1 MKTKILKLLTL
12 VTGLAMGQAFA
23 AGNLFEIL
31 PCNSAGET
39 QAAQTATDTPLV
51 AGKSVYFKL
60 RLARTRTM
68 LETTTTT
75 ATNNWNYT
83 YIGTSSQLVDNL
95 VHPLKIGII
104 VSGELRYAT
113 YVTNT
118 KATNNLQ
125 DFVFEY
131 VTKPGDFALPI
142 RLALK
147 DGNSYIAAG
156 YDQTSP
162 EYVWLNADK
171 WAIQNKDGLN
181 AGFTILQTS
190 DADYA
195 GVKLER
201 PEGGA
206 RKTDYSLIN
215 AGFYVQTVGFGKKWE
230 EVDANN
236 DGVWWRKVHEGSTVT
251 ESLTP
256 CLEMDSV
263 AEDAVTLY
271 VWSKNEDSVKIFG
284 GETVNMKVDTAGTM
298 KDVQVGTITIAAGQL
313 SANFQIEGVTRDT
326 STELVLSS
334 FKGYTFNQGANKMVP
349 DFRTVKVK
357 CTEPLPP
364 TLKITADT
372 TEAIAGSARYAYAAQ
387 LSVSLSE
394 AYDKDLT
401 VTITPSFSDGAGDDD
416 IGTYMALSRNPSAT
430 TKPAATT
437 LTVTI
442 PANSTA
448 PQTAYLYAFRSDA
461 RTLDE
466 NQIVLT
472 PSVSVDD
479 ANKTEAEAWLQAYDT
494 LGLNIVAMQPVIT
507 TPSAG
512 AKYGTTCNEEMPVT
526 ISVDDTYAAWTDD
539 TTGYE
544 IWFKADDTTNFAKLD
559 GTYINDGGELKKL
572 GAGTKPVLVW
582 GNAGEHESEI
592 YVVSPISKKASD
604 PVKVQVTVGPARTV
618 NLEPT
623 DDLKGVY
630 NEGVDAVGFKIVL
643 SEANNLGYPIYAFLM
658 PSTNVEPA
666 MFDQGPNQFILD
678 PDGGDNQANT
688 QGILINPATGDATT
702 PVNGSFMPLD
712 GAAKPLGL
720 KAYFSVVLCKTPSY
734 DKNEVVTRYSSVS
747 PMNITVYN
755 TEPTLGDVKFNG
767 FSLNRYVDHYFGL
780 MTAGGT
786 PRAIPKGQSQTIR
799 LEASDLGSYDV
810 TQGLKYEWTAESDS
824 GDAASGTGT
833 YTDADPDFDFN
844 FPRAG
849 VWTVNIYLQ
858 DKDMGNKFIAPY
870 TFMVKVLD
878 QPQAEVV
885 VAEGYDETTVKQS
898 ISVKLPIFDTDSYIA
913 VKVTIT
919 PPAGNNP
926 GVFKLNS
933 DYKKGRAATSDTA
946 DVKSYP
952 DLTDPNEYYVFFSSA
967 GEQKLLL
974 DTESLDGTI
983 AGETKGFII
992 ETEVL
997 GDGTGLNGVY
1007 DKTGETWSDYYL
1019 KGSDIAF
1026 LANNAPV
1033 CTGVTLENSSTNA
1046 WDVVAGSVARG
1057 WINFMVRDVTADMNV
1072 DPAVAAATQYE
1083 GLKVTITGCPTGVTR
1098 NNTDGTAIATPMQF
1112 FIKEPGSFT
1121 FIPDFTGVQG
1131 LQFVTLMIED
1141 KDGSLQSWTYYYTV
1155 TPSKFLDVIAS
1166 GPAGGNAASALS
1178 MAYANAA
1185 GRGEGHAFVVKGSAD
1200 AKPSS
1205 SLLWRSSWNCQES
1218 ATATLVAMGYK
1229 VGAVD
1234 NGAIVY
1240 DYGNVNPDTGAAH
1253 TRTEGF
1259 GFAINEN
1266 GGLWSNGENYYTYA
1280 NTDFDSYLY
1289 CWLQH
1294 ITDADEGGTTTQ
1306 RVGGAIAP
1314 EQSEANPS
1322 TVDVGLPTEKTEDGG
1337 FLPTVVEAI
1346 FAREWRSLDNC
1357 GDINQDGIPDRF
1369 VARYPDFGV
1378 LGEGAAATADV
1389 TTNLSAFN
1397 DDEDFFPSSTTIG
1410 NDIIPSTKDNWAVN
1424 GSPFTAFVEI
1434 RGVGE
1439 GLNAG
1444 YLHGDG
1450 SNPAPDYTA
1459 DEWRAYFMWKCD
1471 ETENGGNAPNSITDY
1486 VREAN
1491 GDPVDPVAY
1500 TTINITLN
1508 DLSGQNGLTDDEINA
1523 LVWLNTGTE
1532 DAPVYPN
1539 LALATADLALANN
1552 GNGGWSPERPT
1563 DPTLADTDGDGL
1575 EDGYEYWFWY
1585 GAKVGYSR
1593 RNEAGNLIWGG
1604 RMMGRRLNLTHLN
1617 QFDLINSDEIVAAFD
1632 PQVNNIANLQTRDFD
1647 NDGLLDIEEYLI
1659 GSSPVNCDTDNN
1671 GVPDGFEVM
1680 WGLNPIATDGAA
1692 DTNLAENPDGDA
1704 YAESIVTFGNNVVLA
1719 QFVVEPPANAMG
1731 GVAQRYLFL
1740 VDLNAFPEPPAGW
1753 FADHPGMTQTDYQN
1767 SLPYFYGT
1775 LLKSGNAGDDDDTE
1789 FTIND
1794 DGVLTQYRGLRIP
1807 GANFGV
1813 TRSFP
1818 DGLEFTGR
1826 TRVNLAQFSDPDIA
1840 TFGDVR
1846 QEGDNAS
1853 IYLFHHD
1860 VYLFYGFDPRTA
1872 WTVGCDLHGRIP
1884 RWCNTCNGVSGV
1896 LGDDIGDPVHTS
1908 NYTTRDEYLYADY
1921 RRAKGRLNPDVNTDN
1936 VLAWLAANCTNPNV
1950 AFDTTTFGDLE
1961 TEFASAQHGADT
1973 DGDGVAD
1980 GWEAYVGG
1988 DPISALAGGADGDDD
2003 GDGLL
2008 TVDEFRGTDVLR
2020 AYANCPSIAGTA
2032 ENPVNWIWLNK
2043 FLPSDPNAE
2052 DTDGD
2057 GVEDGTEGGADDTF
2071 TIGTTARGF
2080 VFFYGEPT
2088 DDGTRLCYRG
2098 GGMNP
2103 CSSDTDFDGLP
2114 DAWELQ
2120 FAGRVTRG
2128 EPTELVDR
2136 LREGFSVV
2144 EEADD
2149 GEEDGAQEP
2158 VTIGEWVWK
2167 GMDATNR
2174 EDAFTR
2180 TRRLDAD
2187 PSNPEPRGMNP
2198 EDCIDE
2204 ITGTVRDYDF
2214 DGDGLENCQEYLVQ
2228 AIRLWRYDDAETPF
2242 MGRVLQWEN
2251 FERLGLVAEEM
2262 VPPKL
2267 SARLPAADILQ
2278 MNFLSGKMF
2287 LQDLAEP
2294 VPNLE
2299 DPLAEPQPKPIYT
2312 LFTANNAYADF
2323 VTAQEGFDYKSLGY
2337 FAPTE
2342 HEWDPMHQYGV
2353 AQNVDYGGEGYFY
2366 MRPPRA
2372 MLAMAD
2378 GLPVRI
2384 SASSYVSTDPRTD
2397 DPELGIRGSDTD
2409 GDGMDDFWEI
2419 FHGLN
2424 PIFGGEDGDVIA
2436 TAYNRVI
2443 SDENNMWVGLQEPIM
2458 GEAIRGENEDDTV
2471 DIQYDTADET
2481 MHDNMREVLKLPL
2494 LDPLTRPWRLG
2505 QAHTDPDGDGL
2516 VNREEGI
2523 QGNSID
2529 PSPYHTDPTPL
2540 WMTDKSSPLSFVSQ
2554 YYNLKQGESDDDVVL
2569 VNKYWFIWNNNIH
2582 SAGNFGSAD
2591 AYSSAAIADY
2601 VFSFEET
2608 EGCDTDGDWSA
2619 DNQELV
2625 HSVLPESDPLDS
2637 TDPDHRAAL
2646 YLPGTNACV
2655 YSRVEAA
2662 IPDVNTYDLFRQF
2675 TIECWIK
2682 PEESGRPQ
2690 TILERGFEYRPSNL
2704 QNSNRVWRANFRL
2717 ELDEVGRMQGLF
2729 DSSDAV
2735 ASGSG
2740 LLSGQSVLSREALPL
2755 EKWTHV
2761 ALSFDGSEL
2770 LLYLNGAMHDRA
2782 VTGLIPANGVLYLTQ
2797 DPMQEEYPMPTNF
2810 ERAPGANTIGAR
2822 RAKLDFD
2829 WNEIAVQSVDEN
2841 GEPVVDD
2848 DGDPEIV
2855 ISTEP
2860 DDLFTQFTDFYK
2872 GYISEVRIWDGARS
2886 ASEIRDNYK
2895 RRMSQ
2900 DDIAAN
2906 RDEVFELWKYTYE
2919 ERDRLPS
2926 QDLPGTR
2933 NSNDGHKN
2941 LPPQLISLYN
2951 FQQLPAAANPDDV
2964 AKLPSG
2970 FARVLNN
2977 FTLEGDPNDEILVGW
2992 WNETPLKNTVYN
3004 DYHVVPWVQNM
3015 VSRLPLYDGSFVDS
3029 TLWGTYYAGYVE
3041 APVSETYLIPNG
3053 GNPYKGSVYNFERD
3067 RMYWRLNR
3075 INTLTGAAD
3084 ADPVEDSSEWPRA
3097 KLLAKKSR
3105 YEMRS
3110 QFAGV
3115 DDLLPLGGAFAKLTD
3130 EYWDG
3135 QGASTAW
3142 VETGV
3147 DADGDGLPDWW
3158 EAMYGGA
3165 TVELDTLIVK
3175 DGISMP
3181 AWEAYLR
3188 DLAAGMQPSGAVNDK
3203 FAASADADG
3212 DGLVD
3217 WWQNIYTITSGAD
3230 GDDDGDG
3237 LANYVEYLLAE
3248 VFKLGHFAPDS
3259 AFSVNPN
3266 VSDYFFKVG
3275 ESYVG
3280 EIFTDHDFVDDRW
3293 EDTYRNQDNQVTRH
3307 LYDAMSDGEE
3317 VGLGGDGWSNY
3328 AEFQA
3333 GTDPLKS
3340 ASLGIN
3346 DDGGN
3351 PYIVKEFPV
3360 PMVEARIVYNGTQN
3374 LNNNPLVVKA
3384 WRDETLESQ
3393 PDATWT
3399 IQSAVTAQP
3408 DAGAGGDNGNAY
3420 EKYLGM
3426 NPGKS
3431 VVLYLSPGNVRPSS
3445 VEISVKDFNY
3455 TLHNIQTG
3463 EYFFSEPENA
3473 EWFNVIGDTAR
3484 SDGSGKGDIIEKAS
3498 SAVVGEI
3505 DYQTG
3510 AVTLDFPKLGE
3521 TVAQVGIV
3529 GQENNDEN
3537 WETIYNI
3544 SSSYVR
3550 IEYEAPAL
3558 PNFTGA
3564 ATYYLGEADAP
3575 NGGDVNSFGHVK
3587 EGRNT
3592 FISFADLDG
3601 NGDYTA
3607 GEPFG
3612 VAPNVD
3618 VGWNHAKL
3626 QITLTDTSPVTARFS
3641 VGGGNN
3647 NAGGDN
3653 NEGGDDAGGGNGAAT
3668 NDRDTLY
3675 GTEGGNKPIQE
3686 ITVGH
3691 PSGGKYE
3698 RVRVVR
3704 TLINGAPAYSKENK
3718 TQGVVVLDKMMSL
3731 ENDSYITEAD
3741 FLRDGQFDIDWA
3753 TLAEDLYDAGNDSLQ
3768 VSNVSYRVVL
3778 GNGDVSNL
3786 TTNNLLGIVFNRW
3799 FDSPEVYANEARPQ
3813 AEALGEVTSASPTFK
3828 WTVPGNL
3835 NSYSAFQVR
3844 VKDADGATIWNSGF
3858 QLTPASTLLANG
3870 LAQYVWQAPLFAG
3883 AKTPDGQYVFANGKK
3898 YTYQVSL
3905 ANARY
3910 KNSTNWSDEVAF
3922 AMNVLT
3928 NTTDTGTMK
3937 VAVRYFGPTAV
3948 ANSGVVRVQA
3958 FTTPDFSG
3966 LPVGEGFVTD
3976 VATLSSTAAVTDAN
3990 ATIIGLPEGN
4000 YYLRAFVDTETNGL
4014 RAAWE
4019 SWGYACER
4027 DMRDCAIFT
4036 PKMIK
4041 VGPKSGRQDV
4051 ITVVIEDCDTDKDSL
4066 PDAWEWTQKQNLS
4079 DLDVLEADFLADSS
4093 LVKKSLAE
4101 KLSTSAGGTL
4111 SSGLSVQLA
4120 SLHNPYKAAMV
4131 LGVDV
4136 SNVTDAESAQAAVVS
4151 AASTETVE
4159 PKTVAI
4165 TALDFDTAT
4174 GQVKIQVE
4182 ATTESAAASGITAN
4196 PIYTVETSATVKVVV
4211 QKKTQLTDATWET
4224 IATETLTITGEG
4236 PIELTPQA
4244 ISADTTSGFFRVILE
4259 K

>member
-39 QAAQTATDTPLV
+39 QAAKTATDTPLV
-51 AGKSVYFKL
+51 AGEKVYFKL
-60 RLARTRTM
+60 RLARTATM
-68 LETTTTT
+68 VG
-75 ATNNWNYT
+75 AGDYWNYT
-83 YIGTSSQLVDNL
+83 HVGSASDIVDEL

-171 WAIQNKDGLN
+171 WAIRNAAGLD
-181 AGFTILQTS
+181 ADFTILQTS

-195 GVKLER
+195 GVVLQR
-201 PEGGA
+201 PETGA

-271 VWSKNEDSVKIFG
+271 VWSKDENSVKIFG

-334 FKGYTFNQGANKMVP
+334 FKGYTFNQGANAMVP

-630 NEGVDAVGFKIVL
+630 NEGVDSVSFKITL

-658 PSTNVEPA
+658 PNTGTSPEQ
-666 MFDQGPNQFILD
+666 FDPGPNHYILD
-678 PDGGDNQANT
+678 PTAGNDVQADK
-688 QGILINPATGDATT
+688 QGIVINPATGDATT
-702 PVNGSFMPLD
+702 PVYGSFLPLD
-712 GAAKPLGL
+712 GGAKPLGL
-720 KAYFSVVLCKTPSY
+720 QAYFSVVLCKTPTY
-734 DKNEVVTRYSSVS
+734 DKSQVVTRYSSVS
-747 PMNITVYN
+747 PMNIKVFN
-755 TEPTLGDVKFNG
+755 TEPTLNDILFAG
-767 FSLNRYVDHYFGL
+767 FPVSGYTDHAY
-780 MTAGGT
+780 
-786 PRAIPKGQSQTIR
+786 PYAIPKNQEQTIE
-799 LEASDLGSYDV
+799 LVADDMGTYDV
-810 TQGLKYEWTAESDS
+810 TQGLPYRWTAESTT
-824 GDAASGTGT
+824 GGRGQGTGVFT
-833 YTDADPDFDFN
+833 TTDTDFTFN

-849 VWTVNIYLQ
+849 LWTVKVYLR
-858 DKDMGNKFIAPY
+858 DKDMGANTYIAPFVF
-870 TFMVKVLD
+870 TVNVLD
-878 QPQAEVV
+878 QPQVEIE
-885 VAEGYDETTVKQS
+885 VAESYSESTAKQS
-898 ISVKLPIFDTDSYIA
+898 VLVKMPIYDADDYIA
-913 VKVTIT
+913 VKVTVT
-919 PPAGNNP
+919 PPENTNNP
-926 GVFKLNS
+926 GVFKLDS
-933 DYKKGRAATSDTA
+933 SYKKGRAPN
-946 DVKSYP
+946 YP
-952 DLTDPNEYYVFFSSA
+952 DLTAENEYYVFFTSA
-967 GEQKLLL
+967 GEQQLWVE
-974 DTESLDGTI
+974 TESLDGTV
-983 AGETKGFII
+983 ASETKGFIL

-997 GDGTGLNGVY
+997 GDGSGTTGDY
-1007 DKTGETWSDYYL
+1007 DLVTDPDTGAPILWSKYYL
-1019 KGSDIAF
+1019 TGRQTLS
-1026 LANNAPV
+1026 LMNSAPV
-1033 CTGVTLENSSTNA
+1033 CEVPVENTSTNA
-1046 WDVVAGSVARG
+1046 FEVAGGAATSG
-1057 WINFMVRDVTADMNV
+1057 WIRFMIRDVTADLDV
-1072 DPAVAAATQYE
+1072 DPDVAAATNFE
-1083 GLKVTITGCPTGVTR
+1083 GVKVTITGCPAGVTQDL
-1098 NNTDGTAIATPMQF
+1098 NKGTNVATPMEF
-1112 FIKEPGSFT
+1112 FVTENGSFN
-1121 FIPDFTGVQG
+1121 FIPNFAGVQG
-1131 LQFVTLMIED
+1131 DQIVTLMIED
-1141 KDGSLQSWTYYYTV
+1141 KDGSYQSWTYHYKV
-1155 TPSKFLDVIAS
+1155 MPSKFLRLVSNGPGGLATDLSDRYRNAQGRGAGHAYLTS
-1166 GPAGGNAASALS
+1166 GGTLDETNSKSFITMWNCSRNAAAQ
-1178 MAYANAA
+1178 A
-1185 GRGEGHAFVVKGSAD
+1185 
-1200 AKPSS
+1200 
-1205 SLLWRSSWNCQES
+1205 
-1218 ATATLVAMGYK
+1218 VAWGYK
-1229 VGAVD
+1229 LNNPTDDGSLDGGQDIAIDERGDFWTAGA
-1234 NGAIVY
+1234 
-1240 DYGNVNPDTGAAH
+1240 TH
-1253 TRTEGF
+1253 
-1259 GFAINEN
+1259 
-1266 GGLWSNGENYYTYA
+1266 YTYTNA
-1280 NTDFDSYLY
+1280 NGLDSFLY
-1289 CWLQH
+1289 AWLRH
-1294 ITDADEGGTTTQ
+1294 
-1306 RVGGAIAP
+1306 VGSEDGLQSTRIAIAP
-1314 EQSEANPS
+1314 ERVEDAAPAV
-1322 TVDVGLPTEKTEDGG
+1322 TPIPLPAEETQDGNYQE
-1337 FLPTVVEAI
+1337 VYAEAI
-1346 FAREWRSLDNC
+1346 FSREWRAQDNC
-1357 GDINQDGIPDRF
+1357 GDINQDGVPDRI
-1369 VARYPDFGV
+1369 ARETGLLV
-1378 LGEGAAATADV
+1378 LEGENADDLA
-1389 TTNLSAFN
+1389 NLAGNN
-1397 DDEDFFPSSTTIG
+1397 DDEDFLPSNTSSG
-1410 NDIIPSTKDNWAVN
+1410 NDIVPNMRENWAVQGN
-1424 GSPFTAFVEI
+1424 AFTALREI
-1434 RGVGE
+1434 RGWHD
-1439 GLNAG
+1439 GLNRG
-1444 YLHGDG
+1444 YNKLGDP
-1450 SNPAPDYTA
+1450 NPTPDYSPN
-1459 DEWRAYFMWKCD
+1459 EIRAYLLWKGLAALEALAEPTVNGD
-1471 ETENGGNAPNSITDY
+1471 LTDAIREMFNENNNLTAAAEDL
-1486 VREAN
+1486 AN
-1491 GDPVDPVAY
+1491 GA
-1500 TTINITLN
+1500 
-1508 DLSGQNGLTDDEINA
+1508 
-1523 LVWLNTGTE
+1523 
-1532 DAPVYPN
+1532 
-1539 LALATADLALANN
+1539 
-1552 GNGGWSPERPT
+1552 WSPERPT
-1563 DPTLADTDGDGL
+1563 NPTLADTDGDGL

-1585 GAKVGYSR
+1585 GARVGYSSR
-1593 RNEAGNLIWGG
+1593 EPDG
-1604 RMMGRRLNLTHLN
+1604 RLRWNGPMTGLRFNLTT
-1617 QFDLINSDEIVAAFD
+1617 FEMDEITSDEILAEFD
-1632 PQVNNIANLQTRDFD
+1632 PQSPNANVLLNDFD
-1647 NDGLLDIEEYLI
+1647 NDGLSNEEEFLI
-1659 GSSPVNCDTDNN
+1659 GTNPVRCDTDGDGNI
-1671 GVPDGFEVM
+1671 DGFEVM
-1680 WGLNPIATDGAA
+1680 WGLDPVDVRGTEDQ
-1692 DTNLAENPDGDA
+1692 NPDGDA
-1704 YAESIVTFGNNVVLA
+1704 MARLDEALSAEAETLQTA
-1719 QFVVEPPANAMG
+1719 QFVYG
-1731 GVAQRYLFL
+1731 GMRYFFL
-1740 VDLNAFPEPPAGW
+1740 VNTELFPETPPQQDETTYREG
-1753 FADHPGMTQTDYQN
+1753 
-1767 SLPYFYGT
+1767 LPYFWGT
-1775 LLKSGNAGDDDDTE
+1775 LLGYRQDDGTGAPY
-1789 FTIND
+1789 ND
-1794 DGVLTQYRGLRIP
+1794 DLSEVTVDFMGMRIP
-1807 GANFGV
+1807 GPDFGRGLAPQDDLTEALQGNRCYGLTKVDIGLLGV
-1813 TRSFP
+1813 T
-1818 DGLEFTGR
+1818 
-1826 TRVNLAQFSDPDIA
+1826 AQYEKPL
-1840 TFGDVR
+1840 GELMLV
-1846 QEGDNAS
+1846 
-1853 IYLFHHD
+1853 HD
-1860 VYLFYGFDPRTA
+1860 QVYRFLGFDPRTA
-1872 WTVGCDLHGRIP
+1872 WCPESPCIHGHLNT
-1884 RWCNTCNGVSGV
+1884 RWCGTDHDGGRRVNTA
-1896 LGDDIGDPVHTS
+1896 PF
-1908 NYTTRDEYLYADY
+1908 TTRDEFYYAQY
-1921 RRAKGRLNPDVNTDN
+1921 RRLMNQFTATGRG
-1936 VLAWLAANCTNPNV
+1936 VLADMVANATIPSVLTTLQRYGTAPEGEGAADNRT
-1950 AFDTTTFGDLE
+1950 AYGSLI
-1961 TEFASAQHGADT
+1961 HGADS
-1973 DGDGVAD
+1973 DLDGVAD
-1980 GWEAYVGG
+1980 GWAIYVCG
-1988 DPISALAGGADGDDD
+1988 DPLGGYARDNANADRDSLSNAGEFFATDILDEYSDCPSISGLNQNGEDADLGDMD
-2003 GDGLL
+2003 GDGQTSNEEQQIEEARKLAAA
-2008 TVDEFRGTDVLR
+2008 RR
-2020 AYANCPSIAGTA
+2020 AHVWA
-2032 ENPVNWIWLNK
+2032 NK
-2043 FLPSDPNAE
+2043 FFPTNPGLSIDGVAVDIFAE

-2057 GVEDGTEGGADDTF
+2057 GIRDGAEGEDAAFSYSTLTYEEVIADK
-2071 TIGTTARGF
+2071 
-2080 VFFYGEPT
+2080 
-2088 DDGTRLCYRG
+2088 TRTCFRG
-2098 GGMNP
+2098 GRLNP
-2103 CSSDTDFDGLP
+2103 CSSDTDGDALP
-2114 DAWELQ
+2114 DLWELQ
-2120 FAGRVTRG
+2120 YRGTVTQGRGGLRDGFVPEAAG
-2128 EPTELVDR
+2128 
-2136 LREGFSVV
+2136 
-2144 EEADD
+2144 D
-2149 GEEDGAQEP
+2149 GEEGAEDGEAAPE
-2158 VTIGEWVWK
+2158 IGNWITD
-2167 GMDATNR
+2167 GMDGTDGRDAT
-2174 EDAFTR
+2174 T
-2180 TRRLDAD
+2180 T
-2187 PSNPEPRGMNP
+2187 GTT
-2198 EDCIDE
+2198 DE

-2214 DGDGLENCQEYLVQ
+2214 DGDGLENYQEYLVQ
-2228 AIRLWRYDDAETPF
+2228 AMRAWRYDDAETPL
-2242 MGRVLQWEN
+2242 MGTGILWKNNHLDADEDLSDVEVEEGDYIFANAQGYSTRVPGI
-2251 FERLGLVAEEM
+2251 F
-2262 VPPKL
+2262 P
-2267 SARLPAADILQ
+2267 Q
-2278 MNFLSGKMF
+2278 MNISSGAAFFRYLLDESDVGRDLEGFWNSYATDNDYATTYLFAQHMMYDYAALGYLALPTRRWDPAFLSGTMIM
-2287 LQDLAEP
+2287 L
-2294 VPNLE
+2294 
-2299 DPLAEPQPKPIYT
+2299 
-2312 LFTANNAYADF
+2312 
-2323 VTAQEGFDYKSLGY
+2323 
-2337 FAPTE
+2337 
-2342 HEWDPMHQYGV
+2342 
-2353 AQNVDYGGEGYFY
+2353 
-2366 MRPPRA
+2366 PPRA
-2372 MLAMAD
+2372 MVALMDDHPLRARTSRDDAD
-2378 GLPVRI
+2378 FEEQDEFEV
-2384 SASSYVSTDPRTD
+2384 YVSCDPRS
-2397 DPELGIRGSDTD
+2397 RDTD
-2409 GDGMDDFWEI
+2409 GDGLDDFWEI

-2424 PIFGGEDGDVIA
+2424 PLFGAVDADVNGSDIVAGAYGRAGLNVQNNVWTGLAAGAQNVWLDYRRGQGEEITVNYANPDLVAFPLEMKVFD
-2436 TAYNRVI
+2436 
-2443 SDENNMWVGLQEPIM
+2443 PIRNPWTL
-2458 GEAIRGENEDDTV
+2458 GAAEA
-2471 DIQYDTADET
+2471 
-2481 MHDNMREVLKLPL
+2481 
-2494 LDPLTRPWRLG
+2494 
-2505 QAHTDPDGDGL
+2505 DPDGDGL
-2516 VNREEGI
+2516 RNIDEGLF
-2523 QGNSID
+2523 GNMT
-2529 PSPYHTDPTPL
+2529 SPYNYHTDPTPL
-2540 WMTDKSSPLSFVSQ
+2540 WMTEPETPVSFVSQ
-2554 YYNLKQGESDDDVVL
+2554 YYRRGD
-2569 VNKYWFIWNNNIH
+2569 F
-2582 SAGNFGSAD
+2582 
-2591 AYSSAAIADY
+2591 AYPETWGTIANQDIGTNEAATQDFLFA
-2601 VFSFEET
+2601 FERT
-2608 EGCDTDGDWSA
+2608 EGCDTDGDCSA
-2619 DNQELV
+2619 DNQELIRG
-2625 HSVLPESDPLDS
+2625 VLPVSDPLNS
-2637 TDPDHRAAL
+2637 ADPDRRAAL
-2646 YLPGTNACV
+2646 YLGNDDSLTPEEPACV
-2655 YSRVEAA
+2655 YSYQEG
-2662 IPDVNTYDLFRQF
+2662 NTPTLRNGAYDLFRHF
-2675 TIECWIK
+2675 TVECWIK
-2682 PEESGRPQ
+2682 PERQGTEQ
-2690 TILERGFEYRPSNL
+2690 TILERAFAYPAANL
-2704 QNSNRVWRANFRL
+2704 QNHQEVLRANFRIA
-2717 ELDEVGRMQGLF
+2717 LDEAGQVYGLF
-2729 DSSDAV
+2729 DNNNATE
-2735 ASGSG
+2735 SGADLQNSQKVTALG
-2740 LLSGQSVLSREALPL
+2740 ALPL
-2755 EKWTHV
+2755 NTWSHV
-2761 ALSFDGSEL
+2761 ALAFDGQVLCIYVNGEL
-2770 LLYLNGAMHDRA
+2770 KSSARTN
-2782 VTGLIPANGVLYLTQ
+2782 LIPANGLISISQ
-2797 DPMQEEYPMPTNF
+2797 DPNNTDSYPAADYKTL
-2810 ERAPGANTIGAR
+2810 AGGTTIGAR
-2822 RAKLDFD
+2822 RQA
-2829 WNEIAVQSVDEN
+2829 EN
-2841 GEPVVDD
+2841 GNVTFSMNMGFE
-2848 DGDPEIV
+2848 
-2855 ISTEP
+2855 
-2860 DDLFTQFTDFYK
+2860 QFTDFFQ
-2872 GYISEVRIWDGARS
+2872 GYVSEVRLWDGAHS
-2886 ASEIRDNYK
+2886 DKAILENYK
-2895 RRMSQ
+2895 KRMSQ
-2900 DDIAAN
+2900 ADIAAN
-2906 RDEVFELWKYTYE
+2906 RESVYTAWYSDGDEE
-2919 ERDRLPS
+2919 EPWT
-2926 QDLPGTR
+2926 PNKETGATR
-2933 NSNDGHKN
+2933 NNNDGKPV
-2941 LPPQLISLYN
+2941 LPVQLIALYN
-2951 FQQLPAAANPDDV
+2951 FQQLPAAAQATDV
-2964 AKLPSG
+2964 ATVPFG
-2970 FARVLNN
+2970 FSKVVQNFIEDDENTADAEDADLNEEL
-2977 FTLEGDPNDEILVGW
+2977 FVGW
-2992 WNETPLKNTVYN
+2992 WNDEFSPLANTVYN
-3004 DYHVVPWVQNM
+3004 DYRVIPWVQNM
-3015 VSRLPLYDGSFVDS
+3015 VSRLPLMDGSFGDS
-3029 TLWGTYYAGYVE
+3029 MFWSQEYAGYTPATTHGFNE
-3041 APVSETYLIPNG
+3041 YGIPNG
-3053 GNPYKGSVYNFERD
+3053 GNPYKSRNYDFEAD
-3067 RMYWRLNR
+3067 LHYWRLVR
-3075 INTLTGAAD
+3075 MAQAGDTRAA
-3084 ADPVEDSSEWPRA
+3084 A
-3097 KLLAKKSR
+3097 LASMFAFEAR
-3105 YEMRS
+3105 T
-3110 QFAGV
+3110 QFVGI
-3115 DDLLPLGGAFAKLTD
+3115 DELLPLGAAYAKLSPD
-3130 EYWDG
+3130 YWDEG
-3135 QGASTAW
+3135 GATTSW

-3175 DGISMP
+3175 DGVSMP

-3317 VGLGGDGWSNY
+3317 AGLGGDGWSNY

-3431 VVLYLSPGNVRPSS
+3431 VVLYLLPGNVCPSS

-3592 FISFADLDG
+3592 FIAFADLDG

-3753 TLAEDLYDAGNDSLQ
+3753 TLADDLEAAGNASLL

-3786 TTNNLLGIVFNRW
+3786 VTNNLLGIVFNRW

-3883 AKTPDGQYVFANGKK
+3883 AKTPDGQYVFTNGKK

-3966 LPVGEGFVTD
+3966 QPVGEGFVTD

-4136 SNVTDAESAQAAVVS
+4136 SNVTDADAAQAAVVS

-4165 TALDFDTAT
+4165 TALDFDTVT
-4174 GQVKIQVE
+4174 GQVTIQVE

-4211 QKKTQLTDATWET
+4211 QKKTQLTDAAWET